1 MGETKKIAEPGLTFT
16 RKQLREA
23 VSEAKRVV
31 DPGLTVTRKQLRE
44 AVSEAKRTIAM
55 PVPDTPSPPANPQ
68 AVSRALSELELL
80 RQSEAGLTAV
90 VQERDRRIRTLQ
102 MQMVAL
108 HKDTKLLPA
117 LRAEIKEL
125 RAALAKLE
133 KKSR

>member
-1 MGETKKIAEPGLTFT
+1 VGEAKRVVDPGVTFT

-31 DPGLTVTRKQLRE
+31 DPGVTFTRKQLRE
-44 AVSEAKRTIAM
+44 AVSEAKRTIAI
-55 PVPDTPSPPANPQ
+55 PVAAEILQPVAPQPASGAP
-68 AVSRALSELELL
+68 SELELL
-80 RQSEAGLTAV
+80 RRSEAGLTAV
-90 VQERDRRIRTLQ
+90 VQERDQRIRTLQ

-108 HKDTKLLPA
+108 HKDAKLVTE

-125 RAALAKLE
+125 RAALAKFE